1 LLNSGTDIVTVQQIL
16 FISKSA
22 KDEYLAEQL
31 EDILLASV
39 EASGGARNISGF
51 YGISDELA
59 NLLRD
64 WLAEEKI
71 VLDC

>member
-1 LLNSGTDIVTVQQIL
+1 MTVQQIL

-22 KDEYLAEQL
+22 KDEHLAEQL

-64 WLAEEKI
+64 WFAEEKI